1 MQIKLERGRCE
12 RPPPPSVRTHITTL
26 SSLSCSLSKACCGAT
41 AGGGDGFAAISLL
54 HPPLPTATPA
64 AAGPGA
70 QEPLNSRVDGS
81 SNNNS
86 RSFCVEIGSV
96 SNRRSSAAGD
106 DLRTYSLGSFD
117 YRVDEEVQAVVS
129 HITCPAVSAAAA
141 KSATPVEA
149 LAEAAG
155 SSGWRADA
163 AWRRRG
169 PADAAGWR
177 RRGGCGGDRRRH
189 WRFVPKKFEKIFQ
202 MFSRSEEDTL
212 SWLEVEKMLIVN
224 RDLLKPWTWFYRS
237 QVYKSNHG
245 KVQIMIFKHPSH
257 GILNNQV
264 MVFKH
269 PSYGIFV
276 IKSWYL
282 RLFYMVFKHPNDK
295 ENPVTVFLVC
305 KLWRLKEKWH
315 YRMFRWPI

>member
-1 MQIKLERGRCE
+1 MEEPRGHTMMLLRRCATSAPSRSAAGHQSGGRGAGGGGVGRGWPEAPAKLSRSSRRHLLLPGYPPSMMQIKLERGRCE

-189 WRFVPKKFEKIFQ
+189 WRWELGRRRRGGERGEGARGNWSMGIT
-202 MFSRSEEDTL
+202 FS
-212 SWLEVEKMLIVN
+212 
-224 RDLLKPWTWFYRS
+224 PF
-237 QVYKSNHG
+237 
-245 KVQIMIFKHPSH
+245 
-257 GILNNQV
+257 
-264 MVFKH
+264 
-269 PSYGIFV
+269 
-276 IKSWYL
+276 
-282 RLFYMVFKHPNDK
+282 
-295 ENPVTVFLVC
+295 
-305 KLWRLKEKWH
+305 
-315 YRMFRWPI
+315 